1 MEGRQRAHVEF
12 AWAGGHLERWQGIL
26 PAMQLGS
33 VQRFVVQA
41 TAIAVFALPAVAFAS
56 GGDELDAPSKDK
68 KGKEATP
75 EPEPEPA
82 PEPVPEPEPEPEPEV
97 EPEPEPEDEPDLEV
111 ASGSGMKGRVGLGGI
126 RTLSGVNGLVLNFYA
141 VDKLS
146 LGAVVGFGTYSYKE
160 ADDNGDFNQRRTV
173 GLLGAGVHAFYW
185 PVQGDRSKAV
195 SADFGFGARGVV
207 YVGIQPGDENP
218 DTLDR
223 PLEIDIEVPITTA
236 VWIGDSVAITPEFG
250 FVARIVPGNREPDE
264 QDNSDTNPGTGAA
277 GRFGGDNGPGLG
289 FEIGQH
295 GGVFFGLSIS
305 YFFGADKGAK
315 KAKKA
320 KG

>member
-1 MEGRQRAHVEF
+1 MK
-12 AWAGGHLERWQGIL
+12 
-26 PAMQLGS
+26 LGS

-41 TAIAVFALPAVAFAS
+41 TAIAVFALPAVASAS
-56 GGDELDAPSKDK
+56 GIDEFDAPSKK
-68 KGKEATP
+68 PKPEATP

-82 PEPVPEPEPEPEPEV
+82 PEPVPEPVVEPEPEPEPEPEV
-97 EPEPEPEDEPDLEV
+97 APEPELKE
-111 ASGSGMKGRVGLGGI
+111 GSGMKGRVGLGGI
-126 RTLSGVNGLVLNFYA
+126 RTLSGVNGLVLNFYPA
-141 VDKLS
+141 DKLS
-146 LGAVVGFGTYSYKE
+146 LGTVVGFGSFSYRE
-160 ADDNGDFNQRRTV
+160 ADDQGDFNQRRTV
-173 GLLGAGVHAFYW
+173 GLLGAGLHAFYW
-185 PVQGDRSKAV
+185 PVQGDRSKTV
-195 SADFGFGARGVV
+195 SADFGVGARGVV
-207 YVGIQPGDENP
+207 YVGFAPGDENP

-236 VWIGDSVAITPEFG
+236 VWIGDSVAIIPEFG

-305 YFFGADKGAK
+305 YFFGADKAAKKGK
-315 KAKKA
+315 KAKK
-320 KG
+320 G

>member
-1 MEGRQRAHVEF
+1 MK
-12 AWAGGHLERWQGIL
+12 
-26 PAMQLGS
+26 LGS

-41 TAIAVFALPAVAFAS
+41 TAVAVFALPGVAFAN
-56 GGDELDAPSKDK
+56 APSKDK
-68 KGKEATP
+68 KKEAAP
-75 EPEPEPA
+75 EPEPEAA
-82 PEPVPEPEPEPEPEV
+82 PLPEPEPEPEPEIEP

-111 ASGSGMKGRVGLGGI
+111 ATGSGMKGRVGLGGI
-126 RTLSGVNGLVLNFYA
+126 RTLSGVNGLVLNFYP

-146 LGAVVGFGTYSYKE
+146 LGAVVGFGTFSYKE
-160 ADDNGDFNQRRTV
+160 ADDNGDYNQRTTV
-173 GLLGAGVHAFYW
+173 GLLGAGLHAFYW
-185 PVQGDRSKAV
+185 PVQGSREKTV

-207 YVGIQPGDENP
+207 YVGFQPGDENP

-277 GRFGGDNGPGLG
+277 GRFGGANGPGLG

-305 YFFGADKGAK
+305 YFFGADKGTK

>member
-1 MEGRQRAHVEF
+1 MLRA
-12 AWAGGHLERWQGIL
+12 
-26 PAMQLGS
+26 MKLGS
-33 VQRFVVQA
+33 VQRFVAQV
-41 TAIAVFALPAVAFAS
+41 TAIAVLTPTVALGPAVALAN
-56 GGDELDAPSKDK
+56 GIDEFDAPPKDK
-68 KGKEATP
+68 KGKAEA
-75 EPEPEPA
+75 A
-82 PEPVPEPEPEPEPEV
+82 PEPEPEPEPEPIV
-97 EPEPEPEDEPDLEV
+97 EPEPEPEPEPVEDDPEPEPEV
-111 ASGSGMKGRVGLGGI
+111 DAGSGMKGRVGLGGM

-141 VDKLS
+141 MDKLS
-146 LGAVVGFGTYSYKE
+146 LGAVVGFGAFSHKE

-173 GLLGAGVHAFYW
+173 GLLGTGLHAFFW
-185 PVQGDRSKAV
+185 PVQGDRAKYI

-207 YVGIQPGDENP
+207 YVGIGPGDENP

-250 FVARIVPGNREPDE
+250 FVARIVPGHREPDE
-264 QDNSDTNPGTGAA
+264 QDNSDPNPGTGA
-277 GRFGGDNGPGLG
+277 GERFGTTNGPGLG

-305 YFFGADKGAK
+305 YFFGADKQGKAK
-315 KAKKA
+315 KSKKA